1 MSTSPAVRTASGNPD
16 AAPVTGYPRKRRQ
29 TRRRLLRA
37 GMAVLVE
44 RGPAQVTAGQIA
56 SAAGVAGGTFYN
68 HFPSVDDFVDAVAE
82 DLSRG
87 VEIGRDMLNEIEHD
101 PGRRV
106 AIGVLQLLEMADT
119 DPTAAS
125 AFVTLAALRPD
136 FRARIRAI
144 VGEAISD
151 GVEARLFDVAVGPA
165 AVNAVLGTALQS
177 MRSRVLGE
185 MDADDAPRSPDWS
198 CACSGSP
205 ALTSMPSS
213 FRHRPASSPADRST
227 SGSGQLRMREPV
239 GSNGASVSRL
249 AERITPTTSICHGP
263 SLAAISAGTYPIAT
277 DI

>member
-1 MSTSPAVRTASGNPD
+1 MSTRTTVATASPESD
-16 AAPVTGYPRKRRQ
+16 PPSATGYPRKRRQ

-37 GMAVLVE
+37 GAVVLVE

-56 SAAGVAGGTFYN
+56 AAAGVAVGTFYN
-68 HFPSVDDFVDAVAE
+68 HFPSVDSFVDAVAD
-82 DLSRG
+82 DLSHG
-87 VEIGRDMLNEIEHD
+87 VEIGRDTLNHIEHD

-136 FRARIRAI
+136 FRARIRAV

-151 GVEARLFDVAVGPA
+151 GVEAQLFDVVVGPA

-185 MDADDAPRSPDWS
+185 TDRDEAQVVARLVLRLLGVPAADID
-198 CACSGSP
+198 
-205 ALTSMPSS
+205 
-213 FRHRPASSPADRST
+213 
-227 SGSGQLRMREPV
+227 
-239 GSNGASVSRL
+239 SVVTQ
-249 AERITPTTSICHGP
+249 AAAT
-263 SLAAISAGTYPIAT
+263 LAAT
-277 DI
+277 